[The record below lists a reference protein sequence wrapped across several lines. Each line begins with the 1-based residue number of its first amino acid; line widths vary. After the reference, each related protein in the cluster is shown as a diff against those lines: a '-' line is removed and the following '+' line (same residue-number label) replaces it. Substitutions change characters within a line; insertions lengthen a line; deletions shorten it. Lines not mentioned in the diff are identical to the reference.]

1 MRRLTLCLIFV
12 LILLSN
18 FSSAQYCILEYY
30 AVEYYNSILAFDCG
44 YTNFQL
50 KSYGVDKDMFF
61 VSNPIGRYSKAD
73 HRADSKQ
80 RDYGTSFW
88 LNYVPTE
95 YVAQYKDGS
104 LDNPFDS
111 PRMCYFSIGEDNP
124 SSVVKFDDYQ
134 CSFVVRLFDLQSIEY
149 TRNGYLCFDEDY
161 ITLSTTFTSFDEY
174 TIQCSLDGNS
184 FRDILVYN
192 ANIKNPYPIECDL
205 MNDVQPKKHIVRS
218 GDIYSVFGEEM
229 FSTEEMFFRI
239 AYSTEQGDFN
249 TKVFKSPQY
258 YRNYPIK
265 EANPT
270 IKDNNLHATLQANDH
285 IDIDSYFEQ
294 IQNGTFDSKNFDADG
309 FLINK
314 TGRVSLNG
322 PYRLTFD
329 REGNYCSVTYH
340 AFVPDVV
347 YNTVNSSD
355 KVFWYPTQTCEAVTL
370 AFKYPQGNDE
380 QFNFVLTPNNSAT
393 HRWVDEDNGSIEV
406 YSLFDDSKTE
416 TLNCKFSS
424 LIFNTN
430 STLSTIEAS
439 VTSNDP
445 SKIFIPVTI
454 NLDELKS
461 YPNISTT
468 VNIDQPHCNYS
479 EAFLNVQDI
488 HGGLK
493 QNADGEFDSSAYSYR
508 INGEGDFLELDN
520 DTIELPQSLEEF
532 FIVFYDRDAEK
543 YGHDKRSDTI
553 KNLLVKRPSPMQITD
568 FSVSNLRCHNDFT
581 GSIEIKKLKLSY
593 PNEDVAYSWFRYPYE
608 DKDKLAISTSKA
620 DSLSA
625 DTYQVVINNNDC
637 ILQQEFTITQPDT
650 LLTSVTSVTDA
661 MCYGYHDGAI
671 TTETTG
677 GTPYKDEADKPY
689 YHYHWK
695 QDKNSTSQPW
705 DNDRTT
711 ADISDLP
718 AGKYQLTVW
727 DANYC
732 EATTDWI
739 TVSHPIELINSLTSS
754 YTICKG
760 SELAIDDGN
769 QNPGNFNCYEWRLP
783 NNTTRQG
790 REITIKPD
798 MPQGKY
804 VLVSKNDNCF
814 TTNTTEIIFVDNNLP
829 IRFLVPTESFLGDTL
844 VIAEDSKIDADYTW
858 RYVYNKEMF
867 TDITD
872 KVVNP
877 NANLTFLHIDRS
889 GNDIITMYADNGFCK
904 ASLSK
909 EVTVSPHFRPEDYDY
924 TVDAAGIFSRLQIG
938 PNPNNGNFTLFANL
952 IEDAPL
958 SIALYDVSRSRKIPL
973 NFNKYKTSTSR
984 YQIPFQG
991 LGLQSGI
998 YTLLVSANGET
1009 KQIKFVVE

>member
-650 LLTSVTSVTDA
+650 LLTSVTSVTNA

-677 GTPYKDEADKPY
+677 GTINENEDYTYSWSNGATTKDIDHLPIGRY
-689 YHYHWK
+689 Y
-695 QDKNSTSQPW
+695 
-705 DNDRTT
+705 
-711 ADISDLP
+711 
-718 AGKYQLTVW
+718 LTVT
-727 DANYC
+727 DAHDC
-732 EATTDWI
+732 EAYANDSI
-739 TVSHPIELINSLTSS
+739 QQPPELFNSLTPE
-754 YTICKG
+754 YIICKG
-760 SELAIDDGN
+760 GELAIDDGKE
-769 QNPGNFNCYEWRLP
+769 NPRLFTKYEWIQP
-783 NNTTRQG
+783 DGTIKQG
-790 REITIKPD
+790 RPIVVDST
-798 MPQGKY
+798 MPQGQYILK
-804 VLVSKNDNCF
+804 SINEDNCF
-814 TTNTTEIIFVDNNLP
+814 TLDTTLITFAENDLP
-829 IRFLVPTESFLGDTL
+829 VKFLVPSESFLADTL
-844 VIAEDSKIDADYTW
+844 VIAEDSEIDADFNWY
-858 RYVYNKEMF
+858 YEYNSEMF
-867 TDITD
+867 KDITEQLAD
-872 KVVNP
+872 RNKNQTYLWVE
-877 NANLTFLHIDRS
+877 RS
-889 GNDIITMYADNGFCK
+889 GCDTITMFAENGFCK

-909 EVTVSPHFRPEDYDY
+909 TVTILNDFRPEGYDF
-924 TVDAAGIFSRLQIG
+924 TIAAAGIFSRLQIG
-938 PNPNNGNFTLFANL
+938 PNPNNGEFTLFANL
-952 IEDAPL
+952 TEESELDVR
-958 SIALYDVSRSRKIPL
+958 LYDVSRSRRIPL
-973 NFNKYKTSTSR
+973 DFSKYKTPSDR

-991 LGLQSGI
+991 LGLRTGI